1 MSMMTSELLLKCKL
15 CVLFSFVQFHT
26 HVNKSLGYDLT
37 PAPLVSGGQRLSLA
51 VMATQNHRQVNA
63 PFVPS

>member
-1 MSMMTSELLLKCKL
+1 MSMMTSELLKCKL

-37 PAPLVSGGQRLSLA
+37 HTPLFSGGQKLS
-51 VMATQNHRQVNA
+51 
-63 PFVPS
+63 